1 MKKWLIIL
9 SCLYLIGC
17 QNQET
22 TGEQIDATEDTEIK
36 LKQTI
41 EENENNVFYFNS
53 DKGITLTESQ
63 GFQVIDEE
71 TTTVTFEK
79 DRLKVIVSVLTKEDS
94 LSEIKT
100 ALKQSAGDIH
110 LLDESETFVSFE
122 TVRNEPMRF
131 DIYLTETEAA
141 TYVKTFIIKAEYFDQ
156 QQADLDAFNDALIV
170 DSH

>member
-17 QNQET
+17 QNQAT
-22 TGEQIDATEDTEIK
+22 KSEQVDATEDKALT

-41 EENENNVFYFNS
+41 EESEKNVFYFNS
-53 DKGITLTESQ
+53 DKGITLTENH
-63 GFQVIDEE
+63 GFQVVDEE

-100 ALKQSAGDIH
+100 ALKQSAGDINV
-110 LLDESETFVSFE
+110 LDETETFLSFE

-131 DIYLTETEAA
+131 DIYLTETEEA
-141 TYVKTFIIKAEYFDQ
+141 TYVKTFIVKSEYFEQ
-156 QQADLDAFNDALIV
+156 QQADHDAFNDALIF
-170 DSH
+170 DGN